1 MVEQTMTIRES
12 MSLDTFDPM
21 DIDISEFQT
30 LSKELPVD
38 TNLDMAIAER
48 LAITYL
54 RAADR
59 CSEINSGLIWYITK
73 LKQDKNTT
81 RQKLYL
87 LAKDEGHKTVEDKKA
102 YAESHPDYVA
112 LGDKLV
118 NAEAVRKWFEDK
130 HKWFLETHRF
140 MKAKLKSESQH
151 MLSSGFSEVAGV
163 EKDGSYGEKPW

>member
-1 MVEQTMTIRES
+1 MAEQVMTLRES

-21 DIDISEFQT
+21 NIDISEFQE

-38 TNLDMAIAER
+38 TSLDLAIAER
-48 LAITYL
+48 LAVVYL

-59 CSEINSGLIWYITK
+59 CSEISSALIWYITK

-102 YAESHPDYVA
+102 YAESHPSFVE

-118 NAEAVRKWFEDK
+118 SAEAVKKWFEDK

-151 MLSSGFSEVAGV
+151 MLSSGFSEISGV
-163 EKDGSYGEKPW
+163 GKDGSYGEKPW